1 MKKTALFILAI
12 ALSSCASA
20 PKDTA
25 DWSGTIVQNDQKTEI
40 VLGVMKAYVENNL
53 MESSAAHFAEAA
65 EVFVNDAK
73 LTFEEMAT
81 AFAQGHMAFDN
92 IAHTNVTATTM
103 YYNNG
108 KVFTNTW
115 YDWSG
120 TSKATGEEVKLK
132 GYCAWGWKDDKIS
145 YVYNAFDPTA
155 YNNAI
160 QPN

>member
-1 MKKTALFILAI
+1 M
-12 ALSSCASA
+12 
-20 PKDTA
+20 
-25 DWSGTIVQNDQKTEI
+25 
-40 VLGVMKAYVENNL
+40 
-53 MESSAAHFAEAA
+53 HFAEGA
-65 EVFVNDAK
+65 EIFVNDAK
-73 LTFEEMAT
+73 LNFNEMAT
-81 AFAQGHMAFDN
+81 AFAQGHMFFDN

-120 TSKATGEEVKLK
+120 TSVATGEEVKLK
-132 GYCAWGWKDDKIS
+132 GYCAWGWEGDKIS

-160 QPN
+160 QSNQ